1 MIHSESQARV
11 AYNMEPCLKR
21 KKYKREE
28 TGREGESAGGM
39 GTPGLGQWPWKLIV
53 DICLWSS
60 GSGN

>member
-28 TGREGESAGGM
+28 TGREENGGSLCQECGEA
-39 GTPGLGQWPWKLIV
+39 TCCTKLGVTCFLLLCDTCK
-53 DICLWSS
+53 
-60 GSGN
+60 